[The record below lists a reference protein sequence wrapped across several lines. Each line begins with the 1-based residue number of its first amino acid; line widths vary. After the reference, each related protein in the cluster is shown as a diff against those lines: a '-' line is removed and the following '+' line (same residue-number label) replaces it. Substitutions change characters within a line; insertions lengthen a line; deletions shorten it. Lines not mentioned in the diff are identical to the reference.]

1 MEFIRMLA
9 VIHEVILDGFG
20 LVCDPGL
27 AFVFAACNQGVA
39 CHFMHC
45 MIRMSEQKELR
56 FKCRGFHFSLNSKE
70 RAFFCLN
77 SLKLRSD
84 SSFQLSLVFDLDL
97 VRNLVGE

>member
-1 MEFIRMLA
+1 MLA

-27 AFVFAACNQGVA
+27 AFVFAACNQDVA

-45 MIRMSEQKELR
+45 MIRMSEQKKLGFE
-56 FKCRGFHFSLNSKE
+56 CRDFHFCLNSKE
-70 RAFFCLN
+70 KAFFRLSSLN
-77 SLKLRSD
+77 LRSD
-84 SSFQLSLVFDLDL
+84 ISFQLSLVFDLDL